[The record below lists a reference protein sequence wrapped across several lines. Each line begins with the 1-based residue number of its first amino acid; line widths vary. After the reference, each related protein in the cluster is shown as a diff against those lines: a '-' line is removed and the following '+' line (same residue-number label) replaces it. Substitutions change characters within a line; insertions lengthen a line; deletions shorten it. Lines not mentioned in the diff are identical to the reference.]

1 MASRTG
7 ARNPLTTHE
16 RAVAEIGAEIG
27 DKGRTIPEHAEIL
40 GIAAGTLYRFL
51 HDPDYE
57 PRDNAIRF
65 KLGLDP
71 IVEVLGEWCHAGCG
85 RSFPKR
91 KGRKWCGKACSSR
104 EYRRKRSTT

>member
-1 MASRTG
+1 MGVAPRTLW
-7 ARNPLTTHE
+7 NY
-16 RAVAEIGAEIG
+16 IY
-27 DKGRTIPEHAEIL
+27 L
-40 GIAAGTLYRFL
+40 GK
-51 HDPDYE
+51 E

-71 IVEVLGEWCHAGCG
+71 IVEVRGEWCQAGCG

-104 EYRRKRSTT
+104 EYRRKRKANGRV